1 MNKVQRQFPTE
12 EEVDHWMDTHLF
24 SNAEVDGNPELDQ
37 LTVPLGT

>member
-1 MNKVQRQFPTE
+1 MNTVQRQFPTE